1 MTSRP
6 HRWTAR
12 WAAGPIASDEG
23 ELRKGT
29 VYGFLAYGIWGLFPL
44 YFAALKPSGAWEILG
59 HRILW
64 TLAVCAL
71 VLLVRRD
78 LGWIRPFIAR
88 PRLVGG
94 ITIAALLIATNW
106 TIYVLAVL
114 TGRTYEAALGYFLN
128 PIVTVALG
136 VVVLSERLRPLQ
148 WAAVA
153 IGALAS
159 VYLAIAGGV
168 LPWISLSLA
177 FSFGLYGLTK
187 KKVGASLDAMHS
199 LAAETTVL
207 APIAVVVLGILVA
220 RGETTFLDHGTGH
233 TSLLVLAGVVTA
245 VPLLLFAAAAR
256 RLPLVTVGLIQ
267 FVTPVL
273 QLLVGVLV
281 LGEHVS
287 ARLWVGFGIVWVALV
302 LLSIDSLRTANSSRL
317 ERRRVAGARRHRR
330 RPSPAPRS
338 PARAARRRAA
348 CRAGRGSPAA
358 GPSARAGAPPA
369 RGSRAPRPPP
379 SGASG
384 RGRGW
389 PGSR

>member
-1 MTSRP
+1 VTSSP
-6 HRWTAR
+6 PPATEGAPG
-12 WAAGPIASDEG
+12 AAAPDPGADG

-29 VYGFLAYGIWGLFPL
+29 AYGFLAYGIWGLFPL
-44 YFAALKPSGAWEILG
+44 DFAALEPSGAWEILG

-78 LGWIRPFIAR
+78 LGWIRPFVANR
-88 PRLVGG
+88 RLVGG
-94 ITIAALLIATNW
+94 ITVAAFLIAANW
-106 TIYVLAVL
+106 TIYVLAVI

-136 VVVLSERLRPLQ
+136 VVVLRERLRPLQ

-153 IGALAS
+153 VGALAS
-159 VYLAIAGGV
+159 VYLTVGAGV

-187 KKVGASLDAMHS
+187 KKVGASLEAMHS

-207 APIAVVVLGILVA
+207 APVAVVVLGILVA
-220 RGETTFLDHGTGH
+220 HGETTFLDHGTGH

-273 QLLVGVLV
+273 QLLVGVFV

-287 ARLWVGFGIVWVALV
+287 GRLWVGFGIVWVALV
-302 LLSIDSLRTANSSRL
+302 LLSVDSLRA
-317 ERRRVAGARRHRR
+317 
-330 RPSPAPRS
+330 
-338 PARAARRRAA
+338 ARAT
-348 CRAGRGSPAA
+348 RAGR
-358 GPSARAGAPPA
+358 RGADERDAVGVPDVAEPC
-369 RGSRAPRPPP
+369 P
-379 SGASG
+379 
-384 RGRGW
+384 
-389 PGSR
+389 